1 MGLDLF
7 RVSLGLDIESTDGS
21 TNAYI
26 LQGNGTPGGDAAEQD
41 AAPIGSVF
49 MRGDV
54 ETNELNLYY
63 KFSSVNNSAAD
74 WKQTTSKEYVDAIA
88 NGLSWRE
95 PVLIHDSITYANI
108 TAVETAAN
116 IADTLDGVI
125 ISNGDRI
132 LLSNITTGTDNV
144 YIVSGTT
151 GAWTFTADTNLESD
165 GDAVLVQQ
173 GTYAEEQWVYDGTAW
188 VQFGS
193 AAGSAELGFLRAY
206 TGKTGPGSE
215 LPTYSSTDV
224 IVQSSTLETAIGALD
239 NSIGTQSYTNDNVV
253 TDGEDITSS
262 IDALDTVVGTQLYTN
277 DNVVTDG
284 QTLTQSIDALDTA
297 LGLFQDEH
305 LESTGTN
312 VVAVA
317 GVTLDTVPLVDAT
330 QIEWMIQVRETATP
344 ANRRGVM
351 LHAFNDG
358 STLIDYS
365 RSNILKLGSALAGF
379 TISADINGTDMR
391 LRLSATNNIDFVVKR
406 ITLSSF

>member
-7 RVSLGLDIESTDGS
+7 RVSLGLDVESSDGS

-41 AAPIGSVF
+41 ASPIGSIF
-49 MRGDV
+49 MRTDV

-63 KFSSVNNSAAD
+63 KFSLVNNSAAD

-95 PVLIHDSITYANI
+95 PVLIHDSTTYADI
-108 TAVETAAN
+108 TAVETSAN
-116 IADTLDGVI
+116 VSDTLDGVTI
-125 ISNGDRI
+125 VDGDRI
-132 LLSNITTGTDNV
+132 LLSAITTGADNV
-144 YIVSGTT
+144 YIVSGST
-151 GAWTFTADTNLESD
+151 GAWTFTADANLESD

-215 LPTYSSTDV
+215 LPTYSSTD
-224 IVQSSTLETAIGALD
+224 IIAQSSTLETAIGALD

-253 TDGEDITSS
+253 VDGEDVTSS
-262 IDALDTVVGTQLYTN
+262 IDALDTAIGTQLYTN
-277 DNVVTDG
+277 DNVVVDG
-284 QTLTQSIDALDTA
+284 ETLTQSIDALDTA
-297 LGLFQDEH
+297 IGLFQDEH
-305 LESTGTN
+305 LESTGSN
-312 VVAVA
+312 VVATA
-317 GVTLDTVPLVDAT
+317 GITLDTVPLAEAT
-330 QIEWMIQVRETATP
+330 QIEWIIQVRETITP
-344 ANRRGVM
+344 ANRRGVI

-358 STLIDYS
+358 VSLIDYS

-391 LRLSATNNIDFVVKR
+391 LRLTATNNIDYVVKR
-406 ITLSSF
+406 VTFSSF